1 LIKIDIKKE
10 FKRVGTHDG
19 RFHADEVMAT
29 AILNKIF
36 EIEIVRTRDTK
47 ILDQLDIVYDVGG
60 GEFDHHGIEK
70 VYREDG
76 IPFAACGLIWN
87 KFGRDVIYNEDQSLT
102 KDDIESIFYYVD
114 RVLIEGIDAQ
124 DNGIKTVIEEIIPF
138 MSIST
143 VISGFNPPWYLEEME
158 NESFNEAVNVAKSI
172 LKNTIKRRLS
182 IIQAKDLIIKAYRDR
197 DKSEILVL
205 DTYCPWEETI
215 QDIDE
220 KDEVIFVIYRN
231 KGRYTVQ
238 TVRDRDG
245 KTKKYLPKKWAGKE
259 DKELSDI
266 TGVEDAIFCHTGRFI
281 AVAGSFEGI
290 IRMTELAIN
299 YVEDEDLTELS
310 ESKEFD
316 NFLFQSK

>member
-1 LIKIDIKKE
+1 MIKIDTKKP

-47 ILDQLDIVYDVGG
+47 ILDALDIVYDVGG
-60 GEFDHHGIEK
+60 GEFDHHGLEK

-87 KFGRDVIYNEDQSLT
+87 RFGRDVIYMEDPSLT
-102 KDDIESIFYYVD
+102 EDDIESVFYYVD
-114 RVLIEGIDAQ
+114 RTLIEGIDAQ
-124 DNGIKTVIEEIIPF
+124 DNGIKTVVEEIVPS
-138 MSIST
+138 MNIST
-143 VISGFNPPWYLEEME
+143 IISGFNPLWYSEGME
-158 NESFNEAVNVAKSI
+158 NEAFNEAVKIGASI
-172 LKNTIKRRLS
+172 LKNTIKLRLA
-182 IIQAKDLIIKAYRDR
+182 IIQAKDVVVQAYKKRNR
-197 DKSEILVL
+197 LEVLVL

-220 KDEVIFVIYRN
+220 EDQVIFVVYPN
-231 KGRYTVQ
+231 KDKYAMQ
-238 TVRDRDG
+238 TVKDKDG
-245 KTKKYLPKKWAGKE
+245 RTKKPLPKAWAGKE
-259 DKELSDI
+259 NEELSNI

-290 IRMTELAIN
+290 MKMTELAIN
-299 YVEDEDLTELS
+299 CVEDEDLMDS
-310 ESKEFD
+310 
-316 NFLFQSK
+316 